1 MAEEHDDV
9 SRDTDGGG
17 SREHST
23 DGTDWE
29 QPWPGEQSEE
39 TTDSLQTRSSDGAD
53 DAPRRRSE
61 RPPADDSTDRRGGPE
76 ATDET
81 DRTSQTETES
91 EDIYVSTAVQ
101 GTDGWRDLG
110 DARPETV
117 LSHDDLSD
125 EQLREYTT
133 DERSL
138 HALVQVQWSIR
149 VFLGAVVVG
158 LIGTWGIAALSFDP
172 QWGIALTGTL
182 LVLGLVWV
190 VLYYR
195 RWQYQVRTDAIYLE
209 RGVVTHVRS
218 LVPYVRIQHVDTK
231 RSFVER
237 VLGLSTLVVYTAG
250 SRGADVTVPGLL
262 PEEARDLQGR
272 VKELAIEAEGDD
284 AL

>member
-1 MAEEHDDV
+1 MTEEHDDA
-9 SRDTDGGG
+9 SRNTDGGG
-17 SREHST
+17 SRDHST
-23 DGTDWE
+23 DGSEWS
-29 QPWPGEQSEE
+29 QPWPSEQTDD
-39 TTDSLQTRSSDGAD
+39 TTGGDASVDSPGQST
-53 DAPRRRSE
+53 P
-61 RPPADDSTDRRGGPE
+61 RPPADDGRSDGAE
-76 ATDET
+76 ATDQT
-81 DRTSQTETES
+81 NTTSQTGADS
-91 EDIYVSTAVQ
+91 GDVYVSRAVQ

-110 DARPETV
+110 ETRPETIR
-117 LSHDDLSD
+117 SHGDLSD

-149 VFLGAVVVG
+149 VFVGAVVAG
-158 LIGTWGIAALSFDP
+158 LIGTWGIVSLEFSP
-172 QWGIALTGTL
+172 QWGVALTGSL
-182 LVLGLVWV
+182 LVLGLLWV